1 MFGIFKNWFG
11 TGLYCTD
18 PVQQQIYCPME
29 SGMSPNSSEQIGG
42 CDLDLNG
49 NGICDFIDPV
59 SPFDSSDMFSD
70 SFCAGSWMFDE

>member
-11 TGLYCTD
+11 MGIDCTD
-18 PVQQQIYCPME
+18 PVQQQIYCPLE
-29 SGMSPNSSEQIGG
+29 NGMSHSSEPIGG

-59 SPFDSSDMFSD
+59 SPFNSTDMFSD
-70 SFCAGSWMFDE
+70 SWGSSSSMFDE